1 MTSRRGR
8 ADRRAALVASALS
21 LLALAAR
28 ADILFL
34 RDGTQRAGALA
45 ACVGESCGL
54 SGSTVPRAAIA
65 AIAFGDLTT
74 PPPAASQTATDE
86 VHLAGGAIVVARI
99 VGISLG
105 VVATEA
111 GSHDR
116 DQVSWVL
123 FAAPAPG
130 QREEPPIV
138 RPTATPPPTPT
149 PAPTPTPPPT
159 PTPIPTPTPPP
170 PPPHPPDGER
180 GALWTGTI
188 TGRNLGTVDETF
200 SEWSYSID
208 VRLREYRYPL
218 SCPGADASGRPTTV
232 RCGTLA
238 RFTSEGSRIRNVF
251 RSTSAYGT
259 CSGQGEVTVTDV
271 SSQDARVAGGTWHK
285 SSDRDFAPILGVDIP
300 TGATLYIV
308 GIAPRDDAE
317 FEISCSNG
325 ATWRADFVSAV
336 LGWIP
341 SYGGAECS
349 DQQVRMVEGGG
360 ILRGAHSGVCTGC
373 CPRTE
378 VAWSICREGVACPP
392 PPPPDREPPPEP
404 RRPCDETA
412 PDRAQLDLLLDQWR
426 LYAAELLR
434 VTAEVDRLQS
444 QAAQWSGDF
453 EHAMRDCNLWGFAQ
467 LLIGVLSSGLAGAPA
482 TATELAGFYNFL
494 NYAGQLEKIA
504 SGDPS
509 WLLPSANTPVGG
521 SEWLAV
527 ENYYDQ
533 FVAGYAS
540 LGSSSPQ
547 QLRQR
552 LQGCGAPTLE
562 SVLDGAYAYLRLIE
576 ELEPLADRMHE
587 RQNRL
592 RDKEESILGFCLRH
606 PQACEDYEA
615 CRDAETGG

>member
-1 MTSRRGR
+1 MTNRRGR

-21 LLALAAR
+21 LLAFAAR
-28 ADILFL
+28 ADILHL
-34 RDGTQRAGALA
+34 RDGSRRAGALA
-45 ACVGESCGL
+45 ACVGETCSF
-54 SGSTVPRAAIA
+54 SGSTVPIAAIA

-74 PPPAASQTATDE
+74 PPPAPSQSATDE
-86 VHLAGGAIVVARI
+86 VHLAGGAIVVARV

-116 DQVSWVL
+116 AQVSWVL
-123 FAAPAPG
+123 FAAPTPG
-130 QREEPPIV
+130 RRDEPPIV
-138 RPTATPPPTPT
+138 RPTATPSPTPT
-149 PAPTPTPPPT
+149 PAPTPTPTPPPT
-159 PTPIPTPTPPP
+159 PTPTVTPPP
-170 PPPHPPDGER
+170 PRPAEGER

-188 TGRNLGTVDETF
+188 TGRNFGTVDETF
-200 SEWSYSID
+200 SEWRYSID
-208 VRLREYRYPL
+208 VRLREIRHPL
-218 SCPGADASGRPTTV
+218 YCTGVDASGRPTAV
-232 RCGTLA
+232 RCGTHL
-238 RFTSEGSRIRNVF
+238 RFASEGSRIRNVF
-251 RSTSAYGT
+251 SSTSSAGT
-259 CSGQGEVTVTDV
+259 CSGRGEVTVTED
-271 SSQDARVAGGTWHK
+271 SSRDARVAGGTWHK
-285 SSDRDFAPILGVDIP
+285 STDRDFTAVLGVDIP

-325 ATWRADFVSAV
+325 AAWQADFVSAV

-341 SYGGAECS
+341 SYGSAECS
-349 DQQVRMVEGGG
+349 DQQVRFVEGGG
-360 ILRGAHSGVCTGC
+360 ILRGAHSGACTGC

-378 VAWSICREGVACPP
+378 VSWSICREGIACPP
-392 PPPPDREPPPEP
+392 PELPPGDETPPDEP

-434 VTAEVDRLQS
+434 ATAEVDRLQA

-453 EHAMRDCNLWGFAQ
+453 EHAMRDCDLWGFAQ

-527 ENYYDQ
+527 ENYYDA
-533 FVAGYAS
+533 FVLGHAS
-540 LGSSSPQ
+540 LGSAAPQ
-547 QLRQR
+547 ELRQR

-562 SVLDGAYAYLRLIE
+562 GVLDGAYAYLRLIE
-576 ELEPLADRMHE
+576 ELKPLADRMHE
-587 RQNRL
+587 QQNRL
-592 RDKEESILGFCLRH
+592 RDKEESILDFCLRH

-615 CRDAETGG
+615 CRDSETGG

>member
-1 MTSRRGR
+1 MPIRLGFAPTT
-8 ADRRAALVASALS
+8 ALLYASALT
-21 LLALAAR
+21 LLCGAAR
-28 ADILFL
+28 ADLLYL
-34 RDGTQRAGALA
+34 RDGSERAGALA
-45 ACVGESCGL
+45 SCVGGTCGF
-54 SGSTVPRAAIA
+54 SGSAVPRAEIA

-74 PPPAASQTATDE
+74 PPPAPSQGATDE
-86 VHLAGGAIVVARI
+86 VHLAGGAVVASPV

-116 DQVSWVL
+116 AQVSWVL
-123 FAAPAPG
+123 FAAPAPRRAE
-130 QREEPPIV
+130 QPPIV
-138 RPTATPPPTPT
+138 RPSPTPPPTPT
-149 PAPTPTPPPT
+149 PAPTPTPPPPPT
-159 PTPIPTPTPPP
+159 PTPTATPPP
-170 PPPHPPDGER
+170 PPPAEGER

-188 TGRNLGTVDETF
+188 TGRNFGTVDGTF
-200 SEWSYSID
+200 SDWSYSIE

-218 SCPGADASGRPTTV
+218 YCTGADASGRPAAV
-232 RCGTLA
+232 RCGTHA
-238 RFTSEGSRIRNVF
+238 RFVSEGSRVRNVF
-251 RSTSAYGT
+251 RSTDPYAT
-259 CSGQGEVTVTDV
+259 CSGEGEIRVTDGA
-271 SSQDARVAGGTWHK
+271 SRDSRPSGGTWHK
-285 SSDRDFAPILGVDIP
+285 SADRDFAAAVGVDIP
-300 TGATLYIV
+300 TGATLYLV
-308 GIAPRDDAE
+308 GIEPEGDAG

-325 ATWRADFVSAV
+325 ASWRSGFVSAV

-341 SYGGAECS
+341 TYGAAECS
-349 DQQVRMVEGGG
+349 DRQVRLVEGGG
-360 ILRGAHSGVCTGC
+360 ILRGAHSGPCTGC
-373 CPRTE
+373 CPWTE
-378 VAWSICREGVACPP
+378 VAWSICREGVACPAP
-392 PPPPDREPPPEP
+392 PSPDRDLPPDEP

-467 LLIGVLSSGLAGAPA
+467 LLIGVLSSGLAGAPT
-482 TATELAGFYNFL
+482 TAPQMAGFYNFL

-521 SEWLAV
+521 TEWLAV

-533 FVAGYAS
+533 FVYAYGN
-540 LGSSSPQ
+540 LGSAAPQ
-547 QLRQR
+547 ELRQR
-552 LQGCGAPTLE
+552 LQGCGAPTVE
-562 SVLDGAYAYLRLIE
+562 GVLDGAYAYLRLIE
-576 ELEPLADRMHE
+576 ELKPLADRMHE
-587 RQNRL
+587 QQNRL
-592 RDKEESILGFCLRH
+592 RDKEEHILGFCLLH

>member
-1 MTSRRGR
+1 MPIRLGFAPTI
-8 ADRRAALVASALS
+8 ALLCASALT
-21 LLALAAR
+21 LLCGAAR
-28 ADILFL
+28 ADLLYL
-34 RDGTQRAGALA
+34 RDGSERAGALT
-45 ACVGESCGL
+45 ACVHETCGF

-74 PPPAASQTATDE
+74 PPPPPSQVATDE
-86 VHLAGGAIVVARI
+86 VHLAGGAIVVSRI

-105 VVATEA
+105 VVATESGA
-111 GSHDR
+111 HDR
-116 DQVSWVL
+116 DQVSWAL
-123 FAAPAPG
+123 FAAPGPG
-130 QREEPPIV
+130 RRDEPPIV

-149 PAPTPTPPPT
+149 PAPTPTPTLPPT
-159 PTPIPTPTPPP
+159 PTPTATPPP
-170 PPPHPPDGER
+170 PRPAEGER

-188 TGRNLGTVDETF
+188 TGRNFGTVDDTF

-232 RCGTLA
+232 RCGTHA

-259 CSGQGEVTVTDV
+259 CSGQGEVTVTDG
-271 SSQDARVAGGTWHK
+271 SSRDARVAGGTWHK

-300 TGATLYIV
+300 PGATLYIV
-308 GIAPRDDAE
+308 GIAPHDDAE

-325 ATWRADFVSAV
+325 ATWEADFVSAV

-341 SYGGAECS
+341 SYGSAECS

-360 ILRGAHSGVCTGC
+360 ILRGAHAGACTGC
-373 CPRTE
+373 CPWTE

-392 PPPPDREPPPEP
+392 PEPPPGDETPPDEP

-412 PDRAQLDLLLDQWR
+412 PDRAQLGLLLDQWR

-444 QAAQWSGDF
+444 QAAQWAGDF
-453 EHAMRDCNLWGFAQ
+453 EHAMRDCDLWGVAQ
-467 LLIGVLSSGLAGAPA
+467 LLVGVLSSGLAGAPS

-533 FVAGYAS
+533 FVYGYAS
-540 LGSSSPQ
+540 LGSSAPQ
-547 QLRQR
+547 DLRAR

-562 SVLDGAYAYLRLIE
+562 GVLDGAYAYLRLIE
-576 ELEPLADRMHE
+576 ELKPLADRMHE
-587 RQNRL
+587 QQNRL
-592 RDKEESILGFCLRH
+592 RDKEESILDFCLRH

-615 CRDAETGG
+615 CHAGGGS